1 MMRKLKELFAFLMLV
16 FLIGTPVCVSAAS
29 EGDVYDDAGLLTETQ
44 IEELNTQI
52 TAMKE
57 KTGWDIFAVT
67 TSDAQGKSAMAYA
80 DDFYDGLTTE
90 DSDGILVLIDMDNRE
105 IYLSTCGKAIRY
117 LTDSR
122 LDSILDDGFD
132 YVSNG
137 DYAGCISAMLSGA
150 ERYYDAGIPQNQYN
164 YDVETGAISRHRSLT
179 WAEVIPVLLLALGVG
194 AAIYLGVTKS
204 YSIKGGRYD
213 YPYMNYGKVNLTA
226 QEDQFIR
233 ESVTHPRIQTDSGH
247 SSSHS
252 SSSGRSS
259 THHSSSG
266 RSHGGGGRKF

>member
-16 FLIGTPVCVSAAS
+16 FLIGTPVCVSAAA

-122 LDSILDDGFD
+122 IDSILDDGFD
-132 YVSNG
+132 HVSN
-137 DYAGCISAMLSGA
+137 
-150 ERYYDAGIPQNQYN
+150 
-164 YDVETGAISRHRSLT
+164 
-179 WAEVIPVLLLALGVG
+179 
-194 AAIYLGVTKS
+194 
-204 YSIKGGRYD
+204 
-213 YPYMNYGKVNLTA
+213 
-226 QEDQFIR
+226 
-233 ESVTHPRIQTDSGH
+233 
-247 SSSHS
+247 
-252 SSSGRSS
+252 
-259 THHSSSG
+259 
-266 RSHGGGGRKF
+266 